1 MIKKIILL
9 SVLLSFMLSCKT
21 TSNTISKNIKKMTH
35 LIHPSNLQKGDTVII
50 IAPAGVIKENY
61 VQKGID
67 LLKSWGLAVKL
78 GENLYQKD
86 FTFAGTDAERLA
98 DLQTAL
104 DDENAK
110 AIWCARGGYG
120 TVRIIDGVKW
130 DKFKQNPK
138 WLIGFSDITVLH
150 NALHNLGYESM
161 HALMPISLS
170 TDRPVRRKKPIESLK
185 NALFGEP
192 LNYKISTSKYNK
204 LGTGTGQVVGG
215 NLAIVYS
222 LLQSNLSLDTN
233 NKIIFLEE
241 VGEYHYA
248 VDRMLISL
256 RRAGYFDNCK
266 GLIIGGMSMKQ
277 DDPDFGKTVE
287 EIVLEVCKNYDFPIV
302 FDFPAGHIVD
312 NRAVLLGR
320 NATINTDSTT
330 TTVRFINE

>member
-1 MIKKIILL
+1 
-9 SVLLSFMLSCKT
+9 
-21 TSNTISKNIKKMTH
+21 MTH
-35 LIHPSNLQKGDTVII
+35 LIRPNNLQKGDTVII
-50 IAPAGVIKENY
+50 IAPAGVIKESY

-78 GENLYQKD
+78 GKNLYQKD

-204 LGTGTGQVVGG
+204 LGTGIGQVVGG

-222 LLQSNLSLDTN
+222 LLQSNLSLNTTD
-233 NKIIFLEE
+233 KIIFLEE

-256 RRAGYFDNCK
+256 RRAGYFENCQ

-302 FDFPAGHIVD
+302 FNFPAGHIVD

-330 TTVRFINE
+330 TTVSFINE